1 MAEARYLGLTANKL
15 AKIASDLDSE
25 NASLRGAAQGLGRL
39 CDDYK
44 AENAKLREQGAR
56 LFDKTLELAT
66 ENAKLRELMRDT
78 YDCICEMYRYM
89 DGRYACE
96 DAEDDDAYGPI
107 LRRMRELG
115 IEV

>member
-25 NASLRGAAQGLGRL
+25 NASLRGAAQGLGSL

-66 ENAKLRELMRDT
+66 ENAKLRELVAVIWDVALHP
-78 YDCICEMYRYM
+78 ELFG
-89 DGRYACE
+89 DGSYW
-96 DAEDDDAYGPI
+96 

-115 IEV
+115 IEVPYERE